1 MPFCP
6 RKPLFRA
13 SLAFILCAVVG
24 GCATPGGPEPTF
36 TKATAVPASAA
47 NGGIVVGKSTKS
59 DVIAALGTTTAILFD
74 SGYEVWVYHL
84 ASGGNGRSEPVKSEF
99 VVLFA
104 PSGVVAKTRIKP
116 ATREGADRQS

>member
-6 RKPLFRA
+6 SQPLSRA
-13 SLAFILCAVVG
+13 SLALILCAVVA
-24 GCATPGGPEPTF
+24 GCATPGGPEPTL

-59 DVIAALGTTTAILFD
+59 DVVAALGTTTAILFD

-104 PSGVVAKTRIKP
+104 PSGVVAKTRIRP
-116 ATREGADRQS
+116 ASREGADRQS